1 MKQTFECVEKHL
13 YRRQY
18 QTAGGDW
25 STFVLRN
32 LHGLEKETSN
42 VSGWIGSEDSKRG
55 VAGAAGAKHSQR
67 RLRHKGSTGGSTRAP
82 YSREVSQGVFKN

>member
-25 STFVLRN
+25 STLYYVIFLLIGKRN
-32 LHGLEKETSN
+32 TGRFRLDRISRPLGRNARFL
-42 VSGWIGSEDSKRG
+42 KRG
-55 VAGAAGAKHSQR
+55 ISGKKTSI
-67 RLRHKGSTGGSTRAP
+67 
-82 YSREVSQGVFKN
+82 

>member
-25 STFVLRN
+25 STLYYVIFL
-32 LHGLEKETSN
+32 LMEKETPD
-42 VSGWIGSEDSKRG
+42 VSGWIGSQDRSG
-55 VAGAAGAKHSQR
+55 GMQ
-67 RLRHKGSTGGSTRAP
+67 GS
-82 YSREVSQGVFKN
+82 